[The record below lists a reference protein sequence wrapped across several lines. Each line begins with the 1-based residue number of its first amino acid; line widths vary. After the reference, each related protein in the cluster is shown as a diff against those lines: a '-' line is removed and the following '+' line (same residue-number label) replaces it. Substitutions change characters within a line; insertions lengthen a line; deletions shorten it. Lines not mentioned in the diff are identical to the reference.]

1 MNELFR
7 LKINYFDRDKF
18 ALKIKLCLVTTPPAG
33 PGIINIFPV
42 DQAQYDDIYD
52 GCVWQP
58 LGMWLNPA
66 AKITSFSTFVVFLT
80 L

>member
-7 LKINYFDRDKF
+7 LKINYLTQNIFF
-18 ALKIKLCLVTTPPAG
+18 LFE
-33 PGIINIFPV
+33 GIISIFFKNRIVSGSFNTFPV
-42 DQAQYDDIYD
+42 DQYDDIND